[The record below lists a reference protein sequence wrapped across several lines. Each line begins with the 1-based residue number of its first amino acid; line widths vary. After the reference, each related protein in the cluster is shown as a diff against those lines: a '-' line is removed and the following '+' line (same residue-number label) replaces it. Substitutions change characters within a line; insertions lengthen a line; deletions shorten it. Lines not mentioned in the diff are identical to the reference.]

1 MNTKRKA
8 VTALII
14 LASAV
19 LICAFVW
26 RVVAVNLKYP
36 APTLK
41 SYEIGETV
49 RYLDN
54 YEITVVKSEFL
65 SDDRADELF
74 DVENM
79 FPDMEQKFLVVT
91 LKIKNISNEVQE
103 FAVENLIFQSG
114 AFFNAPMIQGFEAL
128 NGWCTLPE
136 LSAGEEQL
144 VKLPLNISKSRFRD
158 SQWNTITERP
168 FELVLGLYPEREV
181 LKLQ

>member
-1 MNTKRKA
+1 M
-8 VTALII
+8 
-14 LASAV
+14 
-19 LICAFVW
+19 W

-79 FPDMEQKFLVVT
+79 FPDMEQKFLVAT

-114 AFFNAPMIQGFEAL
+114 AFL
-128 NGWCTLPE
+128 TLP
-136 LSAGEEQL
+136 
-144 VKLPLNISKSRFRD
+144 
-158 SQWNTITERP
+158 
-168 FELVLGLYPEREV
+168 
-181 LKLQ
+181 